1 MTGTNSSD
9 FSSLDIVLRNVAS
22 RNYHGIVR
30 VDVDFPGQTLSLF
43 VPDFLYNRLTSE
55 FWQVGFLGHCD
66 EWHASP
72 NTTYFSSTSHHN
84 QIIAVFSSSFTKT
97 KIQLRY
103 FAITGNYNPTRL
115 NVGSHDNSFYLDT
128 YEIP

>member
-43 VPDFLYNRLTSE
+43 VPDFLYNRLTE
-55 FWQVGFLGHCD
+55 TVGATNQWRSQPVGGEVRPELMPCAF
-66 EWHASP
+66 AS
-72 NTTYFSSTSHHN
+72 
-84 QIIAVFSSSFTKT
+84 
-97 KIQLRY
+97 
-103 FAITGNYNPTRL
+103 NPVTAL
-115 NVGSHDNSFYLDT
+115 PINN
-128 YEIP
+128 